1 VAFKSLNPHN
11 PSEVIGEFEEAGPY
25 DVEIAVVR
33 AGEAFF
39 EWREQPASVRGGA
52 LANIADDVEKWAE
65 ELVRFT
71 VMEVGKPIGE
81 ARAEVKQAVA
91 ILRYYAQMV
100 LAPEGETY
108 PASRS
113 KDWLITRRHPLGV
126 CALITPWNF
135 PVVIPVWKF
144 APALGYG
151 NAVVSKPAPA
161 STVIAGT
168 LAPIVA
174 RHLPEGVL
182 QVVPGGAETGELLVE
197 HPDVAAVSF
206 TGSMRVG
213 RTVARQAVSRGAK
226 VQCEMGG
233 QNPSVVLA
241 DADLDRAAKT
251 IAYAAMGYAGQ
262 KRSATSQVIAEDI
275 VYEELRD
282 RLVAAVEKLEVVDP
296 GEENCQ
302 VGPMIEEDSRSSTLE
317 TLARSGGRI
326 ITGGEP
332 LDRDGFYLEPT
343 LVELEDPKNPLTQEE
358 ILAPVAALLKAG
370 SAEEAVQ
377 IANSVRQRHVAA
389 VFTNDL
395 DRAMEFAR
403 RLEAGLVRVNA
414 ATVGVDY
421 HVPFEGFKDSGI
433 GPEVQ
438 GLAARDVY
446 TETRVISISP

>member
-1 VAFKSLNPHN
+1 MAFKSINPHN
-11 PSEVIGEFEEAGPY
+11 PSEVIGEFEEAGQY
-25 DVEIAVVR
+25 DVEITVVR
-33 AGEAFF
+33 AREAFF
-39 EWREQPASVRGGA
+39 EWREQPASVRGSA

-144 APALGYG
+144 ATALGYG
-151 NAVVSKPAPA
+151 NAVVLKPAPA

-182 QVVPGGAETGELLVE
+182 QVVPGGAGTGELLVE

-206 TGSMRVG
+206 TGSIGVG
-213 RTVARQAVSRGAK
+213 RTVARQAVSRGSK
-226 VQCEMGG
+226 VQCETGG
-233 QNPSVVLA
+233 QNPSIVLE
-241 DADLDRAAKT
+241 DADLDRAAET
-251 IAYAAMGYAGQ
+251 IAYAVMGYAGQ

-282 RLVAAVEKLEVVDP
+282 RLVAAVEELEVVDP
-296 GEENCQ
+296 GEETCQ

-343 LVELEDPKNPLTQEE
+343 LVELEDPKNPLSQEE

-377 IANSVRQRHVAA
+377 IANGVRQRHVAA
-389 VFTNDL
+389 
-395 DRAMEFAR
+395 
-403 RLEAGLVRVNA
+403 G
-414 ATVGVDY
+414 
-421 HVPFEGFKDSGI
+421 
-433 GPEVQ
+433 
-438 GLAARDVY
+438 
-446 TETRVISISP
+446 

>member
-1 VAFKSLNPHN
+1 MAFKSINPHN
-11 PSEVIGEFEEAGPY
+11 PSEVIGEFEEAGQY
-25 DVEIAVVR
+25 DVEITVVR
-33 AGEAFF
+33 AREAFF

-151 NAVVSKPAPA
+151 NAVVLKPAPA

-182 QVVPGGAETGELLVE
+182 QVVPGGAGTGELLVE

-206 TGSMRVG
+206 TGSIGVG

-226 VQCEMGG
+226 VQCETGD
-233 QNPSVVLA
+233 QNPSVVLE

-251 IAYAAMGYAGQ
+251 IAYAVMGYAGQ

-275 VYEELRD
+275 VYEDLRD
-282 RLVAAVEKLEVVDP
+282 RLVAAVEELEVVDP
-296 GEENCQ
+296 GEETCQ
-302 VGPMIEEDSRSSTLE
+302 VGPMIEEDSRSSALE
-317 TLARSGGRI
+317 ALARSSGRI
-326 ITGGEP
+326 LTGGEP

-377 IANSVRQRHVAA
+377 IANGVRQRHVAA

-395 DRAMEFAR
+395 DQAMEFAG

-421 HVPFEGFKDSGI
+421 HVPFGGFKDSGI